1 MAADNGMEVLVLL
14 VVQEEVVLVHL
25 LVLELVVLQLQSKVL
40 LEVMDLLVAHSVEVE
55 VVVLVLLVIMVAL
68 VQQMVTVE
76 MEFNLLS

>member
-14 VVQEEVVLVHL
+14 VVQEEGVLVHL
-25 LVLELVVLQLQSKVL
+25 LVLELVVLQLHIKVL